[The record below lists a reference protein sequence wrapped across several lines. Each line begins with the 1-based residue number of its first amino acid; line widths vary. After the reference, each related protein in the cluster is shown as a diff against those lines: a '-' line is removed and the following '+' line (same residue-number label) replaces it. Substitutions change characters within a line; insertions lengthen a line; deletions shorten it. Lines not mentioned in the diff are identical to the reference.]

1 MRSVVAVAL
10 AVCLA
15 VPALARADEL
25 KTALGKLQQR
35 YESTKTFTAEFR
47 QIVESPTLAGTIESR
62 GKLAFE
68 KPNRMRW
75 DYDPPDRQVIVGDG
89 ENLWIYQ
96 PDEKQ
101 VIKAPLSEAF
111 QARTPVSFLGG
122 LGHVD
127 RDFDATLEKDD
138 PARWLVRLVSKT
150 DKGFGTLRLAI
161 RKSDAA
167 IEEAR
172 ITDTLG
178 TTTRL
183 VLTGEKRNVT
193 LEPTFFHFTPP
204 PGVDVV
210 KPPAY

>member
-1 MRSVVAVAL
+1 MRSVVAIGL
-10 AVCLA
+10 AVCLTA
-15 VPALARADEL
+15 PAFARADEL
-25 KTALGKLQQR
+25 KTALTKLQER

-47 QIVESPTLAGTIESR
+47 QIIESPTLAGTIESR

-75 DYDPPDRQVIVGDG
+75 DYDPPDRQIIVGDG
-89 ENLWIYQ
+89 ETLWIYQ

-127 RDFDATLEKDD
+127 REFDATLEKDD
-138 PARWLVRLVSKT
+138 PARWLLRLVSKQ
-150 DKGFGTLRLAI
+150 DKGFGTLRLSV

-183 VLTGEKRNVT
+183 LLTGEKRNVT
-193 LEPTFFHFTPP
+193 LEPTLFRFTPP

>member
-1 MRSVVAVAL
+1 MRTVVALGLV
-10 AVCLA
+10 VCLV
-15 VPALARADEL
+15 VPVVAGADEL
-25 KTALGKLQQR
+25 KNALAKLQER
-35 YESTKTFTAEFR
+35 YESTKTFTADFR

-75 DYDPPDRQVIVGDG
+75 DYDPPDRQIIVGDG

-111 QARTPVSFLGG
+111 QARTPTSFLGG

-127 RDFDATLEKDD
+127 RDFDATLEKDE
-138 PARWLVRLVSKT
+138 PARWTIRLVSKT
-150 DKGFGTLRLAI
+150 DKGFGTLRLAV

-167 IEEAR
+167 LEEAR

-183 VLTGEKRNVT
+183 LLSGEKRNVT
-193 LEPTFFHFTPP
+193 LEPTLFRFTLP

>member
-1 MRSVVAVAL
+1 MRSVVAIGL
-10 AVCLA
+10 AVCLTAPA
-15 VPALARADEL
+15 VARADEL
-25 KTALGKLQQR
+25 KTALTKLQER

-75 DYDPPDRQVIVGDG
+75 DYDPPDRQIIVGDG

-127 RDFDATLEKDD
+127 REFDATLEKDE
-138 PARWLVRLVSKT
+138 PTRWLLRLVSKQ
-150 DKGFGTLRLAI
+150 DKGFGTLRLAV

-183 VLTGEKRNVT
+183 VLSGEKRNVT
-193 LEPTFFHFTPP
+193 LEPTLFRFTPP

>member
-1 MRSVVAVAL
+1 MRSVAVFGL

-15 VPALARADEL
+15 TPALGRADDL
-25 KTALGKLQQR
+25 KTALSRLQER
-35 YESTKTFTAEFR
+35 YENTKTFTAEFR

-75 DYDPPDRQVIVGDG
+75 DYDPPDRQIIVGDG

-127 RDFDATLEKDD
+127 RDFDATLERDE

-150 DKGFGTLRLAI
+150 DKGFGTLRLAV
-161 RKSDAA
+161 RKGDAA

-193 LEPTFFHFTPP
+193 LEPTLFRFTPP

>member
-1 MRSVVAVAL
+1 MRSVAVFGI

-15 VPALARADEL
+15 VPAFARADEL
-25 KTALGKLQQR
+25 KTALSRLQER

-89 ENLWIYQ
+89 DNLWIYQ

-127 RDFDATLEKDD
+127 RDFDATLEKDE
-138 PARWLVRLVSKT
+138 PGRWLLRLVSKQ
-150 DKGFGTLRLAI
+150 DKGFGTLHLAV
-161 RKSDAA
+161 RKTDAA
-167 IEEAR
+167 LEEAR

-183 VLTGEKRNVT
+183 VLTGERRNVA
-193 LEPTFFHFTPP
+193 LEPALFRFTPP

-210 KPPAY
+210 RPPAY